1 MSRAIFFLPVH
12 GTEFGSI
19 TDPNKLRGSAFSLE
33 TNKTSSEGSNLWEEN
48 KC

>member
-1 MSRAIFFLPVH
+1 MSRVIFFIPVH
-12 GTEFGSI
+12 GTEFGSR

-33 TNKTSSEGSNLWEEN
+33 TKNKFEGSNLWEES